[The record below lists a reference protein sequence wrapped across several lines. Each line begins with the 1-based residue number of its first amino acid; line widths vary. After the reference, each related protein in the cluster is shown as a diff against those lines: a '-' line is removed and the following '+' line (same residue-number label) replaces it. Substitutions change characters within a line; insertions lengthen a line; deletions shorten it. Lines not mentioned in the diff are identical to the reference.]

1 MTDSQVLS
9 TRLDVISGAVRML
22 DDSNVRDNMTAE
34 QSSMFEHIM
43 RICAYNTMQKKV
55 EKKV

>member
-1 MTDSQVLS
+1 
-9 TRLDVISGAVRML
+9 VRML

-55 EKKV
+55 EKNATN